1 MGKLQWMKAESSDGV
16 RSVFSRLVKLQLGMF
31 SSQVLQDSPKDY
43 TRPSKK
49 SCLSYFPP
57 FLFSHPECK
66 MGH

>member
-1 MGKLQWMKAESSDGV
+1 
-16 RSVFSRLVKLQLGMF
+16 
-31 SSQVLQDSPKDY
+31 VLQDSPKDY